1 MLVLVSL
8 AYAFV
13 VPPPAPVAAA
23 MELRT
28 AVTAAPIGVAQ
39 PSDLLYP
46 PPITTTTL
54 LADDLV
60 EEEKISPAK
69 AKILAA
75 KEAAAT
81 KAAKSDQSA
90 ARKAAAM
97 REATAQEDLMKK
109 ERAATAIKRMDET
122 EAAKEREIEKQL
134 ASGVKPCKSSVW
146 GSGQSGLLQAE
157 VCVRVRDGFGE
168 EKARTGAF
176 LIF

>member
-1 MLVLVSL
+1 MLLGLV
-8 AYAFV
+8 YAFV
-13 VPPPAPVAAA
+13 VPPPAPMTAA

-28 AVTAAPIGVAQ
+28 ASVVTAAPIGVAQ
-39 PSDLLYP
+39 PSDLLFP

-69 AKILAA
+69 AKILAT
-75 KEAAAT
+75 KEAAAA
-81 KAAKSDQSA
+81 KAAKGDQSA
-90 ARKAAAM
+90 AKKAAAM
-97 REATAQEDLMKK
+97 RESSAQEDLMKK
-109 ERAATAIKRMDET
+109 ERAAIAIKRMDET

-134 ASGVKPCKSSVW
+134 ASGVKPCKSGVW

-157 VCVRVRDGFGE
+157 ACVRVRDGFGE